1 MLENQNKID
10 ELFNDFLHDYEKD
23 VPAFVWNNLKDELK
37 AKRRMRVLFYIKA
50 IAASVALFITFG
62 LGYFVSDLG
71 LNQNNKVKIL
81 EENKVFPSDKLTVSD
96 NRFDIEK
103 ANSLAN
109 QAKINNK
116 KKDLYKYTFELKKT
130 NSKFQVASYDRIKIY
145 DTNQLYRKYQFIN
158 KIFTVKSDENKKNK
172 SLVTNNSR
180 ERKSNQLLTDTLLLE
195 KENLHEGGFLLQNEE
210 KKSSAWS
217 FGTKF
222 SPVVSV
228 GNSASN
234 EINETSGS
242 DVKGSIRSDKPD
254 MNFEE
259 KALTSYTGGVNVNY
273 HLSKRISIESGI
285 FYAQKKQGA
294 DNLIG
299 SQDNEFGGDNMTVY
313 TPGGTQS
320 IQQINN
326 KSVLMSSLSMT
337 YYALDA
343 NYVLNAEY
351 VELPLIIR
359 YKLIDQKVSL
369 DVLSGVSTNFL
380 VKNNTS
386 IILNNQELWSGQNE
400 DINSILYGATFGL
413 GVNYNFYQNLTFN
426 VEPTFKYSILPENSA
441 FSQYPYSFAVF
452 AGFSYRFK

>member
-103 ANSLAN
+103 ANSLAI

-158 KIFTVKSDENKKNK
+158 EIFTVKSNENKKSK

-299 SQDNEFGGDNMTVY
+299 S
-313 TPGGTQS
+313 
-320 IQQINN
+320 
-326 KSVLMSSLSMT
+326 
-337 YYALDA
+337 
-343 NYVLNAEY
+343 
-351 VELPLIIR
+351 
-359 YKLIDQKVSL
+359 
-369 DVLSGVSTNFL
+369 
-380 VKNNTS
+380 
-386 IILNNQELWSGQNE
+386 
-400 DINSILYGATFGL
+400 
-413 GVNYNFYQNLTFN
+413 
-426 VEPTFKYSILPENSA
+426 
-441 FSQYPYSFAVF
+441 
-452 AGFSYRFK
+452 